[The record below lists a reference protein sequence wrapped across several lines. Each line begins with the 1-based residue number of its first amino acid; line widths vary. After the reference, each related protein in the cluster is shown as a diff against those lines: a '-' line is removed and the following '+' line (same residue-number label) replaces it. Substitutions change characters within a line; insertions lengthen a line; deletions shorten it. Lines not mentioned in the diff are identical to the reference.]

1 MCKFKKNK
9 VVYLFGAGAMI
20 DFGGPK
26 TSELSMIVKNVID
39 NCCPKIIKF
48 MDSCYKNVKSEN
60 KEDQDLYNFE
70 TILAV
75 VEDLLDW
82 QISKEIEGYRTPL
95 NTNTIYTAFKS
106 KEDFSSEE
114 LYQCYSEA
122 INNIIEKVDNYDN
135 VENEKFE
142 KLKKLFYKEIKNQ
155 RVKIYSLNYDRVIPH
170 LFGARINDG
179 TVATERLCT
188 RIFSYNIKDFT
199 NDKFTYFNLHGSI
212 YLKQVSNRLYKVIQ
226 SNTPE
231 KLQFAH
237 FIKGGSPN
245 KQKIFSPII
254 AGYSKCDRVLSE
266 PFHFGMCS
274 FISDCATCDEM
285 VIIGYSFGDTY
296 INNIISNYLKT
307 KKVTIV
313 DYKPKDEEKES
324 LKNSVI
330 EVMGV
335 FNPISSTIIN
345 DNTVIK
351 FEGFQKY
358 IEEQL

>member
-1 MCKFKKNK
+1 MCKLKKNK
-9 VVYLFGAGAMI
+9 VVYLLGAGAMI
-20 DFGGPK
+20 DFGGSKSSDLTNCIIDVVDGKCPRIM
-26 TSELSMIVKNVID
+26 ELLD
-39 NCCPKIIKF
+39 NCYTVEKC
-48 MDSCYKNVKSEN
+48 DKNDV
-60 KEDQDLYNFE
+60 QPQYNFE

-75 VEDLLDW
+75 IEDLLDW
-82 QISKEIEGYRTPL
+82 RISKEIIGFRNLL
-95 NTNTIYTAFKS
+95 NTNSIFAAFNS
-106 KEDFSSEE
+106 KLNYKSEE
-114 LYQCYSEA
+114 LYQCYMEA
-122 INNIIEKVDNYDN
+122 INKIIEKVDNYDN

-142 KLKKLFYKEIKNQ
+142 KLKKLFCKEIKNQ

-179 TVATERLCT
+179 TVATERPCT

-226 SNTPE
+226 SKTPE

-324 LKNSVI
+324 LKDSVI